1 MPYPSPTLSQLV
13 NQGEQQFLSRFP
25 DVKRH
30 SVVSVLNRIN
40 AALSASEHQHLDW
53 LARQIIPTTADE
65 DYLLEYCAYKGIYRK
80 LANAAQGVIRIE
92 VVSATE
98 ITEGTL
104 WRDGRSDLTFA
115 AVQTTQVQAGFAEI
129 AVQCTENGSQGNLN
143 AQTQLALTNAIL
155 GVKPNANVL
164 KMSGGTEMES
174 LSALLSRLIQRVQ
187 HPPAGGAPHDYVRWA
202 LEVNGVTR
210 AWCFPRYYGGG
221 TTGVAIVLDN
231 QADILPTTQDC
242 ERVKAYISGH
252 KNTVT
257 GLWEGMP
264 AGNELFVF
272 APKVKRLDLTI
283 RLVPATE
290 SLKSAVKSTLV
301 SLFQTLAPGG
311 LLYLSHLRATVSNVI
326 GETDNSILSLQSDIQ
341 LERDQIL
348 VLGNITWQT

>member
-1 MPYPSPTLSQLV
+1 MPYQSPTLSQLV

-40 AALSASEHQHLDW
+40 AALSAGEHQHLDW

-80 LANAAQGVIRIE
+80 AASAAQGVIRIE
-92 VVSATE
+92 AVSVAE
-98 ITEGTL
+98 IAEGTS
-104 WRDGRSDLTFA
+104 WRDGRSGLTFA
-115 AVQTTQVQAGFAEI
+115 AVQTTSVQAGSAEI
-129 AVQCTENGSQGNLN
+129 AVQCTESGSQGNIG
-143 AQTQLALTNAIL
+143 AQTQLALMNAIL
-155 GVKPNANVL
+155 GVKPQATVL
-164 KMSGGTEMES
+164 QMSGGTEIES

-202 LEVNGVTR
+202 LEVNGITR

-231 QADILPTTQDC
+231 QTDILPTTQDC

-290 SLKSAVKSTLV
+290 QLKSTVKSALV
-301 SLFQTLAPGG
+301 SLFQTLPPGG

-326 GETDNSILSLQSDIQ
+326 GEMDNSILSLQADVQ
-341 LERDQIL
+341 LDKDQIL
-348 VLGNITWQT
+348 VLGDITWQA